1 MMHGLYVLQDKQTYA
16 IYTPMGIQIALIFMG
31 NDGQVIYDAEALK
44 TITRVLSKRWG
55 LLETKNKNN

>member
-1 MMHGLYVLQDKQTYA
+1 MMHGLYVVQDRQSYA

-44 TITRVLSKRWG
+44 TITTVLAKRWG
-55 LLETKNKNN
+55 IKEQKSKNN